1 MSIPESL
8 KFSRIQMWEHAVNEN
23 AEALAAGIDE
33 FDAAIA
39 AVDNSDLVG
48 SAREEADKWI
58 EHCTSDAYRFR
69 ANSQRRE
76 VTEV

>member
-1 MSIPESL
+1 
-8 KFSRIQMWEHAVNEN
+8 MWEHAVNEDT
-23 AEALAAGIDE
+23 EALASGIDD

-48 SAREEADKWI
+48 SAREEADEWVDN
-58 EHCTSDAYRFR
+58 CTSDAYRFR
-69 ANSQRRE
+69 ANSERRE